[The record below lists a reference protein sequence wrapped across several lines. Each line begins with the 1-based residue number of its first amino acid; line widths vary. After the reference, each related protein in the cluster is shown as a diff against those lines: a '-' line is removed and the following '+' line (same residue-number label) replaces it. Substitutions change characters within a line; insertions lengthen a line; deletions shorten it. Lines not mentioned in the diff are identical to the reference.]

1 MKLAT
6 NFSSAITD
14 AKKQQDNIFKVLKE
28 HTFQIKI
35 GYVARLLLKS
45 GVKLKEESQAYLE
58 KQFTPYRLF
67 LNYKSINN
75 TDGEGGMEFRKQ
87 F

>member
-1 MKLAT
+1 MY
-6 NFSSAITD
+6 

-75 TDGEGGMEFRKQ
+75 TDGEWRHGIQETILSSENDKRTY
-87 F
+87 